1 MRQLSILICIIC
13 LALAGCDT
21 PDVSDSSGGEAT
33 AAAHDLEFP
42 DGVESEVPFPPDAT
56 IRTVAHPEEDAVS
69 VVFDPEMEVAEAV
82 DFFSDKLSSGG
93 WTLTDEDVAELD
105 VGVRST
111 WRAEGHGMSL
121 YINGNVFTDEHPM
134 PSMLTTIVQP
144 LD

>member
-1 MRQLSILICIIC
+1 MKRLSVLLCMTFVAI
-13 LALAGCDT
+13 AGCDT
-21 PDVSDSSGGEAT
+21 PDVGEISGGQDT

-42 DGVESEVPFPPDAT
+42 GGVESEVPFPPDAT
-56 IRTVAHPEEDAVS
+56 IRTVVHPEEDAVS
-69 VVFDPEMEVAEAV
+69 VVFDPQMEVEEAV

-93 WTLTDEDVAELD
+93 WTLTEEDVAELD
-105 VGVRST
+105 VGVRAT

-121 YINGNVFTDEHPM
+121 YVNGNVFADEHPM